1 MTGSALLLLLLDSRA
16 PAGAHGH
23 SGGLEAAVTAGFVT
37 GLAGTERFCR
47 LRLATAGVTAAAF
60 AACACRLRQDGAG
73 PAAWAELDAELSARL
88 PAEAARTASRQLG
101 SGLRRL
107 VTAMLPGPELAGPE
121 LAGPELA
128 GPGLAGTG
136 PAGPWAGLPRPAP
149 HHPLVLGAAVA
160 LAGGDPRLAGVAAA
174 LGSCAAPAS
183 AAVRLLGLDPYAV
196 QAMLA
201 RLAPDIDAA
210 AGAAALP
217 GDPASLPAASAPA
230 LDLLADVHARSEVRL
245 FAS

>member
-37 GLAGTERFCR
+37 GLADTERFCR
-47 LRLATAGVTAAAF
+47 LRLATAGATAAAF
-60 AACACRLRQDGAG
+60 AACACRLWQDGAA
-73 PAAWAELDAELSARL
+73 PPAWADLDAELSARL
-88 PAEAARTASRQLG
+88 PAEAARAASRQLG

-107 VTAMLPGPELAGPE
+107 VTALLPDTALGSTGLGSAG
-121 LAGPELA
+121 L
-128 GPGLAGTG
+128 
-136 PAGPWAGLPRPAP
+136 AGPWAGLPRPAP

-160 LAGGDPRLAGVAAA
+160 LAGGDARLAAVAAA
-174 LGSCAAPAS
+174 LGTCAAPAS

-210 AGAAALP
+210 GAAAAVP
-217 GDPASLPAASAPA
+217 RDPACLPASSAPA

>member
-23 SGGLEAAVTAGFVT
+23 SGGLEAAVTAGFVA
-37 GLAGTERFCR
+37 GLDDTERFCR
-47 LRLATAGVTAAAF
+47 LRLATAGATAAAF
-60 AACACRLRQDGAG
+60 AACACRWWPDGAA
-73 PAAWAELDAELSARL
+73 PAAWADLDAELSARL

-107 VTAMLPGPELAGPE
+107 VAALLPDAAPDL
-121 LAGPELA
+121 
-128 GPGLAGTG
+128 TG
-136 PAGPWAGLPRPAP
+136 RAGPWAGLPRPAP

-160 LAGGDPRLAGVAAA
+160 LAGGDPRLAAVAAA
-174 LGSCAAPAS
+174 LGTCAAPAS

-201 RLAPDIDAA
+201 RLAPDIDATAAAA
-210 AGAAALP
+210 AGR
-217 GDPASLPAASAPA
+217 GDPRDLPAASAPA